1 MVTLLKKDL
10 SILIYEKEK
19 LLNSILY
26 YQISNHNNFKISVV
40 DSNEEMFEVL
50 NKKKFD
56 ICIINLNFLNEDP
69 KIFYDIFEI
78 NNNHNNIIGY
88 YEDNFENSLFA
99 KDKIILLKKPFRL
112 ISLLNHLDSIKT
124 NDPFD
129 KTNKYLMNH
138 IIFSPSK
145 KIISNIKTGITEHLT
160 EKENNLLIYFFNKKN
175 IELLKKDLLTNIW
188 GVSNEINTHTLET
201 HIYRLKQ
208 KLLKLDS
215 NLSFSLV
222 NRNGL
227 YCMKYKD

>member
-1 MVTLLKKDL
+1 MVTSLKKDF

-19 LLNSILY
+19 ILNSILY
-26 YQISNHNNFKISVV
+26 YQISKHNNFKISVV

-56 ICIINLNFLNEDP
+56 IYIINLNFLNEDL
-69 KIFYDIFEI
+69 KISYDIFEI

-88 YEDNFENSLFA
+88 YEDNFENSFFA
-99 KDKIILLKKPFRL
+99 KDKIILLKKPYRL
-112 ISLLNHLDSIKT
+112 NSLLNHLDNIKT
-124 NDPFD
+124 NDSLEN
-129 KTNKYLMNH
+129 TNKYLMNH

-145 KIISNIKTGITEHLT
+145 KIISNTKTGITEHLT

-175 IELLKKDLLTNIW
+175 IDLLKKDLLTNIW

-222 NRNGL
+222 NKNGL
-227 YCMKYKD
+227 YCMKYKN

>member
-129 KTNKYLMNH
+129 NTNKYLMNH
-138 IIFSPSK
+138 IIFSSSK

-208 KLLKLDS
+208 KLLKLDT

-222 NRNGL
+222 NKNGL
-227 YCMKYKD
+227 YCMKYKE